1 MDDNFQFGE
10 AGEVKK
16 VSILIKYQ
24 NLETM
29 QYQCCSGALGTDN
42 FGAVLLLAY

>member
-10 AGEVKK
+10 PGEVKK

-24 NLETM
+24 NIETM
-29 QYQCCSGALGTDN
+29 QYQCCSGLWGPLTSEQC
-42 FGAVLLLAY
+42 YR